1 MSGRNLQCHVFHV
14 NETRARGTQA
24 MDNSP
29 YWIWSCEKQSV
40 NISERSQ
47 LDKQKEKTMDLRIIS
62 VALFQ
67 PGSNEV
73 QPL

>member
-1 MSGRNLQCHVFHV
+1 
-14 NETRARGTQA
+14 

-47 LDKQKEKTMDLRIIS
+47 LDKQKEKTMELGIIS